1 MRCIKKFSLL
11 LLPLLIL
18 NSGCS
23 KPKEPPQA
31 FFSEMDH
38 LSETGNYIQLVKA
51 AQAMATKHPDSGRLQ
66 RIIGNAEFTQ
76 SHFSEAAEA
85 LQSAVDRG
93 YGGAE
98 TRRMLGISY
107 FYTGDFEEAVEQLEA
122 VSRQESLDT
131 EAMKHL
137 GYLYY
142 YLGQGAKAVAV
153 FEKLRDENPQD
164 LESLIALDGLLALTK
179 KWQAAQMVW
188 YSDPSSGLQF
198 CYPGGW
204 LREDKEKLIPS
215 GKTVSRLFYQPA
227 VSSGGRFSE
236 ISMML
241 VSVDNAR
248 HVPSDHIL
256 KGPWRKGGQT
266 AEGDDLYYNPSGNGA
281 SPETQAVSREPEEI
295 TRWLSRQGARM
306 ISSSYNLAFKERRIS
321 SWVGARGQAR
331 YCLGEELGEDQSGRQ
346 IYGNSAG
353 IYDPA
358 ADHFFLLLVYGPSD
372 RKEDTAALFRA
383 VFQTALFGGVAGIP
397 PAPGEWLPEKEYIA
411 RTQAFLQTG
420 NSARALTE
428 AKEGIKAYPSS
439 GEIFFWVGKSH
450 AALWNMEEAAKAYE
464 QAKEK
469 GFSSAELEFALGQ
482 SRLMLGQYA
491 EAEKAFLNGL
501 AIDSANVEILIGLA
515 KTSFW
520 QNQMDRSIELFEK
533 IPKDSARFEEA
544 AYYAGAVRALQG
556 IQGPVQWYSSK
567 NGSSFCYP
575 ANWEAHESTEP
586 DPDGK
591 NHIIF
596 YDRSWYQAGSLPES
610 ILLYEWQDRASYRT
624 QKIRVKFP
632 PEQILSE
639 FFTAYWDNLS
649 DPLKTIK
656 YVSPIQKKGNDRLLW
671 AEGSYTENSIRK
683 TVRWLA
689 CYNPEKD
696 RLHLLEF
703 HSAGVSLGKWSLF
716 ADVCLNTAH
725 FE

>member
-1 MRCIKKFSLL
+1 MRCFKKFSPLL
-11 LLPLLIL
+11 LTFLIVT
-18 NSGCS
+18 SGCS
-23 KPKEPPQA
+23 KPKEPPQS

-38 LSETGNYIQLVKA
+38 LSETGNYTQLVKA
-51 AQAMATKHPDSGRLQ
+51 AQTMAKKHPDSGRLQ
-66 RIIGNAEFTQ
+66 RIIGNAEFSQT
-76 SHFSEAAEA
+76 HFSEAADA

-98 TRRMLGISY
+98 TRRMLGLSY
-107 FYTGDFEEAVEQLEA
+107 FYTGDFDEAAAQLEA
-122 VSRQESLDT
+122 VLRQQSLDT
-131 EAMKHL
+131 EAMRHL

-179 KWQAAQMVW
+179 KWQAAQMIW
-188 YSDPSSGLQF
+188 YSEPSSGLQF

-204 LREDKEKLIPS
+204 LREDKEKLISS
-215 GKTVSRLFYQPA
+215 GKTISRLFYQPL
-227 VSSGGRFSE
+227 VSSGGRFSG

-248 HVPSDHIL
+248 HVPSENLL
-256 KGPWRKGGQT
+256 KGPWRMSGQT
-266 AEGDDLYYNPSGNGA
+266 AEGENIYSNLSGNA
-281 SPETQAVSREPEEI
+281 DSPKTQAVSREPEEI
-295 TRWLSRQGARM
+295 TRWLSRQGTRM
-306 ISSSYNLAFKERRIS
+306 ISSSYNLAFKERKIS
-321 SWVGARGQAR
+321 SWVGVRGQAR
-331 YCLGEELGEDQSGRQ
+331 YCLGEELGEDESGRL

-353 IYDPA
+353 IYDPG
-358 ADHFFLLLVYGPSD
+358 ADHFFLLMVYGPSD

-411 RTQAFLQTG
+411 RTQGFLQ
-420 NSARALTE
+420 NDASARALTE
-428 AKEGIKAYPSS
+428 AKEGIKAYPNS
-439 GEIFFWVGKSH
+439 GEMFFWAGKSH
-450 AALWNMEEAAKAYE
+450 AALWDMEEAAKAYE

-491 EAEKAFLNGL
+491 EAEKAFLRGL
-501 AIDSANVEILIGLA
+501 QIDSANVEVLMGLA

-556 IQGPVQWYSSK
+556 IPGPVQWYSSQ

-586 DPDGK
+586 DGK
-591 NHIIF
+591 NQIIF

-610 ILLYEWQDRASYRT
+610 ILLYEWQDSASHRT
-624 QKIRVKFP
+624 QKIRVKSP
-632 PEQILSE
+632 PEQILNE
-639 FFTAYWDNLS
+639 FFTDYWEKLP

-656 YVSPIQKKGNDRLLW
+656 SVSPILRKGSDRFLW

-703 HSAGVSLGKWSLF
+703 HSAGTSLGKWSLF